1 MIKIQ
6 IIAIVW
12 KWTELTVFHIDKIL
26 FIHENTNIARIGST
40 ASVPKV
46 LGENKS
52 QNQFSTIFK
61 TFLSDVLKPFYT
73 GFK

>member
-1 MIKIQ
+1 MK
-6 IIAIVW
+6 
-12 KWTELTVFHIDKIL
+12 TLIL
-26 FIHENTNIARIGST
+26 PGIGST

-73 GFK
+73 GLMSPWLHEGQDMHLAVLLMVE